1 MGGGFAVFEPVIAP
15 IAFAV
20 ILLVIIGVAIAAAV
34 RRRLTRGARGDTAY
48 STVHPNGWRAADD
61 TRGEEGSPTNGRAGQ
76 DRPSTPGSR
85 AVNE

>member
-1 MGGGFAVFEPVIAP
+1 MFEPVIAT

-20 ILLVIIGVAIAAAV
+20 IMLVIIGVAIAAAV

-48 STVHPNGWRAADD
+48 STIHPNGWRAADD
-61 TRGEEGSPTNGRAGQ
+61 ARDEEGSPTDDRAER
-76 DRPSTPGSR
+76 DRRSTPGPR